1 MAMTNN
7 RWDALIRN
15 ATVYDGSGDPPV
27 RADVALR
34 GDRIAAVGQ
43 QLGGEASA
51 ELDATGLAVAP
62 GFIDVHSHDDVA
74 VLVEPEIRCKTLQS
88 VTTEVG
94 GNCGMGVAPYRAA
107 IGVFGPRC
115 AGIETHTPWDRH
127 GGCPP
132 RAP

>member
-27 RADVALR
+27 RADIALR

-43 QLGGEASA
+43 QLGGEART

-62 GFIDVHSHDDVA
+62 GFIDVHSHDDLA
-74 VLVEPEIRCKTLQS
+74 VLLTPEMDFKVMQR
-88 VTTEVG
+88 VTTDVA
-94 GNCGMGVAPYRAA
+94 GNCGMGVAPYHAA
-107 IGVFGPRC
+107 GLFFRLLYP
-115 AGIETHTPWDRH
+115 D
-127 GGCPP
+127 
-132 RAP
+132 